1 MGLMPAVRLAD
12 GRAQFGRNVRF
23 CAMAHDV
30 VTILLAIYF
39 AIVLF
44 VAVDEDFGISKRHER
59 GR

>member
-1 MGLMPAVRLAD
+1 VRLAD